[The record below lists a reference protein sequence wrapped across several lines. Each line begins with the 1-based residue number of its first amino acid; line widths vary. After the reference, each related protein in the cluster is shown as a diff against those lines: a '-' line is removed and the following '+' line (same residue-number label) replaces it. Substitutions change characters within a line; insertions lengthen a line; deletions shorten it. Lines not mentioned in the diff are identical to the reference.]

1 MCDLDGQKTIFPV
14 VECEINCASD
24 GLVETTK
31 TSFPGSPA
39 VVQSVGFPAPIPLR
53 ILLSRIPCKL
63 ISAKFARTD
72 NNLACWIINLFVCIL
87 TRPTGE
93 MNVLAEILALTETFE
108 QKDRIWP

>member
-31 TSFPGSPA
+31 TSFPA
-39 VVQSVGFPAPIPLR
+39 VDQSVGFPAPIPLR
-53 ILLSRIPCKL
+53 ILLSRIPCKF
-63 ISAKFARTD
+63 ISAKFTRTD
-72 NNLACWIINLFVCIL
+72 NNLACWITNLFVCIL

-93 MNVLAEILALTETFE
+93 MNVLAEILVLTETFE
-108 QKDRIWP
+108 KKDRILP